1 LKKRSGANSSSKPLE
16 PLVFFLD
23 RSLGKKKIADALRQ
37 AGERVEVHDDH
48 FPPDA
53 KDVDWLS
60 TVGNSG
66 WIVFTKDDRIRYR
79 TLERLALT
87 QAGVR
92 AFILTGKDLRGEE
105 MAQIFI
111 KALAKIK
118 RFIAKHAPPFIAK
131 VTKGGAVEMLS
142 KNQTTRS

>member
-37 AGERVEVHDDH
+37 TGERVEVHDDH

-60 TVGNSG
+60 NVGARE
-66 WIVFTKDDRIRYR
+66 WIVLTKDNRIRYR
-79 TLERLALT
+79 TLERNALM
-87 QAGVR
+87 QAGVK
-92 AFILTGKDLRGEE
+92 AFILTGTDLRGEE

-111 KALAKIK
+111 KG
-118 RFIAKHAPPFIAK
+118 P
-131 VTKGGAVEMLS
+131 S
-142 KNQTTRS
+142 SN